1 MFERVRLLNGVT
13 WEWRDRRRT
22 ARDGRPRS
30 IGLIAQDVQE
40 AFPEAV
46 VSDRRGNLT
55 VDYHGL
61 VGALMEAVKELAD
74 RVEELERQA
83 GERPGP

>member
-1 MFERVRLLNGVT
+1 MLERVRLLNGVT

-22 ARDGRPRS
+22 ARDGRPRA

-46 VSDRRGNLT
+46 VPDRRGNLT

-61 VGALMEAVKELAD
+61 VGALVEAVKELAD